1 MAAASP
7 PTTMKEAAAFL
18 GHVGKD
24 GASALPAQTNSC
36 ECDVPKWLNAKSHT
50 HIGPK
55 SNAPNM
61 RNTPNMRNMPN
72 CLMSP

>member
-18 GHVGKD
+18 GRVGKD

-36 ECDVPKWLNAKSHT
+36 ERDVPKWLNAT
-50 HIGPK
+50 GI
-55 SNAPNM
+55 
-61 RNTPNMRNMPN
+61 RI
-72 CLMSP
+72 